1 MTQAINLQ
9 DLERRIEKVG
19 STLDQLRGYL

>member
-1 MTQAINLQ
+1 MAQTVHLQ

-19 STLDQLRGYL
+19 TTLDQLRGYL